1 MPNLNRVFL
10 IGHLGADPE
19 TKQAG
24 ETTVTKFNLA
34 VTDRW
39 TDKAGEKQEHTNW
52 IPIAVWNGKGEQV
65 TPYIKKGS
73 CVLVEG
79 AIRVSKYDDAG
90 TTRYFTEVVATNIT
104 FLDKKPVEE
113 QRSLGESTGGRRK
126 KAS

>member
-1 MPNLNRVFL
+1 MPNLNRVIL
-10 IGHLGADPE
+10 IGYLGADPE
-19 TKQAG
+19 TKPAG

-52 IPIAVWNGKGEQV
+52 IPVTVWNGRGEQV

-79 AIRVSKYDDAG
+79 SLRTSEWDDKQSG
-90 TTRYFTEVVATNIT
+90 QKRWGFEVVASSII
-104 FLDKKPVEE
+104 FLDKKAQAELP
-113 QRSLGESTGGRRK
+113 TGRRK